1 MNDLKINEFARMRG
15 LVDTLLKRYRQVR
28 RKCDI
33 KDDEWHSRSIEK
45 LAASFLEGSF
55 TLAVVGKVSAG
66 KSTFIN
72 ALLGC
77 KDLLPTGHD
86 QTTCGVTSIEYGEE
100 PEATITFADDHSVVV
115 RDDIS
120 GEIKAHV
127 AIPEEFHNLPVN
139 NIDEMILADWDF
151 ETIWDKR
158 EQLEKE
164 TLCSPIKADE
174 LKRYVASRNKAN
186 IAVNVRIKYPFSEE
200 LKGWRIMDTPGIGAI
215 GGIEVQTRQLLAT
228 QRADGSREVD
238 AIIFLQD
245 GSQTLDQADTK
256 KFVSELLDNFTE
268 SDRHR
273 LFYVLTHGTSSG
285 FRDHKDNK
293 LRFIE
298 ENYGDKIKYVSHVDS
313 LLCSFIELQERE
325 QYDLKYYDDLEDQRP
340 GGWEESEWEAV
351 MAIMY
356 AAKRQLKKQHDTFNH
371 DTMFRLLQEWSNFD
385 DLKRLVNDFA
395 KKEKE
400 ESLNKFLELLKCDY
414 AGFQSRLQRNQELVE
429 SDKDKISEAKEG
441 ILEKKREYN
450 RRAQKADQRISIE
463 KIKKEF
469 KFIDERLREID
480 ELKGEGE
487 VRTAI
492 TNLFDD
498 VQQREKEVFEEIARE
513 YSDISKRISH
523 KYMVW
528 DAIDFD
534 ALENEAT
541 DFGKER
547 YVIEPARVV
556 SHVSSPDERIPA
568 KYAERFNE
576 EKKLKGFKA
585 LVVKKAGKQ
594 RDKFLKQLIKK
605 IENMRKRILVEL
617 DKKIEAEKRAY
628 EELEPQLKE
637 KRKFASMNRARIKSV
652 CDTINDLDKQVGGSG
667 YGK

>member
-1 MNDLKINEFARMRG
+1 M
-15 LVDTLLKRYRQVR
+15 
-28 RKCDI
+28 
-33 KDDEWHSRSIEK
+33 
-45 LAASFLEGSF
+45 
-55 TLAVVGKVSAG
+55 
-66 KSTFIN
+66 
-72 ALLGC
+72 
-77 KDLLPTGHD
+77 
-86 QTTCGVTSIEYGEE
+86 
-100 PEATITFADDHSVVV
+100 
-115 RDDIS
+115 
-120 GEIKAHV
+120 
-127 AIPEEFHNLPVN
+127 
-139 NIDEMILADWDF
+139 
-151 ETIWDKR
+151 
-158 EQLEKE
+158 
-164 TLCSPIKADE
+164 
-174 LKRYVASRNKAN
+174 
-186 IAVNVRIKYPFSEE
+186 
-200 LKGWRIMDTPGIGAI
+200 
-215 GGIEVQTRQLLAT
+215 
-228 QRADGSREVD
+228 
-238 AIIFLQD
+238 
-245 GSQTLDQADTK
+245 
-256 KFVSELLDNFTE
+256 
-268 SDRHR
+268 
-273 LFYVLTHGTSSG
+273 
-285 FRDHKDNK
+285 
-293 LRFIE
+293 
-298 ENYGDKIKYVSHVDS
+298 
-313 LLCSFIELQERE
+313 QERE
-325 QYDLKYYDDLEDQRP
+325 YYDLKCYDDLEQP
-340 GGWEESEWEAV
+340 AGWEESEWEAV
-351 MAIMY
+351 KLIMY
-356 AAKRQLKKQHDTFNH
+356 AAEQQLKKQHDTFNH

-400 ESLNKFLELLKCDY
+400 ESLNKFLELLKFDY

-480 ELKGEGE
+480 GLKGEGE

-498 VQQREKEVFEEIARE
+498 VQQSEKDVFEEIARE

-541 DFGKER
+541 DFGKES

-568 KYAERFNE
+568 KYAERINE

-585 LVVKKAGKQ
+585 LVIKRAGKQ
-594 RDKFLKQLIKK
+594 RDKFLKQLITK
-605 IENMRKRILVEL
+605 IEKMRKRILVEL

-637 KRKFASMNRARIKSV
+637 KRKFASMNQARIKSV
-652 CDTINDLDKQVGGSG
+652 CDAINDLDKQVGGSG